1 MSTCL
6 LSVLPD
12 PWQATARTVG
22 IACERCFLTAHH
34 RPAADSGRA
43 TTGVE
48 HAAPKS
54 ASARRRGAGL
64 GVLVLVLAVAA
75 VASLAVGARALSP
88 AQVWHGLFAS
98 PESDQR
104 LNEIRLIVQTV
115 RLPRTVLAIVAGVA
129 LGVGGALIQG
139 YTRNPIADTGLLGV
153 NAGASFAVVFVISV
167 FGFADPSQYVWFAFV
182 GAAVAGVVV
191 FGLASLGRGAGNP
204 LTLALA
210 GQGVTVFLAAMT
222 TAVALSDQASLNA
235 LRFWNAGSVAGVGW
249 DVIWPVASFV
259 ALALV
264 LALPTL
270 PSLNLLNLGDDV
282 ARGLGVNIA
291 RSRVIGIAAV
301 TLLAGAATAACG
313 PIAFLGLMV
322 AHVARYLTGP
332 DYRWLVP
339 YAGLLGAVVLLACD
353 IVGRVVV
360 RPEELDAGVLVAL
373 LGAPFFAALVW
384 RGKLKSA

>member
-1 MSTCL
+1 
-6 LSVLPD
+6 V
-12 PWQATARTVG
+12 
-22 IACERCFLTAHH
+22 
-34 RPAADSGRA
+34 
-43 TTGVE
+43 
-48 HAAPKS
+48 
-54 ASARRRGAGL
+54 GL
-64 GVLVLVLAVAA
+64 GALVLILVAA
-75 VASLAVGARALSP
+75 GAVSLAVGARALSP
-88 AQVWHGLFAS
+88 GEVWHGLFAA

-104 LNEIRLIVQTV
+104 LTEIRLIVETV
-115 RLPRTVLAIVAGVA
+115 RVPRTVLAIVAGVA

-153 NAGASFAVVFVISV
+153 NSGASFTVVTVIAV
-167 FGFADPSQYVWFAFV
+167 FGLTDPFQYIWFAFL

-191 FGLASLGRGAGNP
+191 FGVASIGRGAGNP

-222 TAVALSDQASLNA
+222 TAIALSDQKSLNA
-235 LRFWNAGSVAGVGW
+235 LRFWNAGSVAGVGFG
-249 DVIWPVASFV
+249 VIWPVTGFIA
-259 ALALV
+259 AGLV
-264 LALPTL
+264 LALITL
-270 PSLNLLNLGDDV
+270 PALNLLNLGDDV

-291 RSRVIGIAAV
+291 LSRTIGITAI

-339 YAGLLGAVVLLACD
+339 YAGLLGAVVLLVCD
-353 IVGRVVV
+353 IVGRLVV
-360 RPEELDAGVLVAL
+360 RPSELDAGVVVAL

-384 RGKLKSA
+384 RGKFKNA